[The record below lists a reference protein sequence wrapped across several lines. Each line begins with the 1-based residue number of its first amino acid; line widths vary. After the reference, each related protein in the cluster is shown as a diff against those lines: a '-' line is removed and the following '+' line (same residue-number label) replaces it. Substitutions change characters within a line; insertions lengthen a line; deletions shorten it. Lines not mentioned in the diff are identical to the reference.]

1 MTLLIRHN
9 ITALHSTASCL
20 KKVSG
25 NKANLWGK
33 WLLKFTSRFLDIIS
47 NWSWVLCER
56 CSWHL
61 NGIKRGTQG
70 RSGEEIFKLPIVKQM
85 TAWLK
90 LGSLLMQSSFS
101 PSFFAWDPISHEKQ
115 NSTLEKEIFQYP
127 DAIESLGRSEVPPTL
142 ATLPVSNS
150 FWKLEVG
157 SSNLKFYSSCTAM
170 SLDKFRSSSQFGIH
184 GPFRSVF
191 LTNFAPFWQ

>member
-33 WLLKFTSRFLDIIS
+33 WLIKFTSRFLDIIS

-101 PSFFAWDPISHEKQ
+101 PSFFAWDPLSHERTEF
-115 NSTLEKEIFQYP
+115 NAGEGNIS
-127 DAIESLGRSEVPPTL
+127 
-142 ATLPVSNS
+142 VSRRNRIARKV
-150 FWKLEVG
+150 WG
-157 SSNLKFYSSCTAM
+157 SSNSKPHCLSQTPFENLR
-170 SLDKFRSSSQFGIH
+170 LDLAI
-184 GPFRSVF
+184 
-191 LTNFAPFWQ
+191 